1 MPLFDPTLWLVPAV
15 VEEPTASV
23 TDLLVPEDR
32 DSVNPL
38 AIDWLVP
45 RVSVM
50 PLETPLET
58 PLVTPAVLVADTESL
73 TPEVVPDARER
84 LCPTP
89 LERESLELRAAA
101 VLDEV
106 PKESV
111 RVVLLPTEAP
121 AVTVDEFVEP
131 SE

>member
-1 MPLFDPTLWLVPAV
+1 VPV
-15 VEEPTASV
+15 
-23 TDLLVPEDR
+23 DR
-32 DSVNPL
+32 DSVTPL

-45 RVSVM
+45 IVSVM
-50 PLETPLET
+50 PLETPLEI

-73 TPEVVPDARER
+73 TPDVVPDARER

-89 LERESLELRAAA
+89 LERESLEPRAAA
-101 VLDEV
+101 VLDDV

-111 RVVLLPTEAP
+111 RVLLLEVEAP
-121 AVTVDEFVEP
+121 AVVVDELVEP